1 MPAVPRCRQVGVATI
16 SANMQRSGGSQ
27 QHPGARL
34 DAELELRAASIEG
47 GAAGESIGMGQ
58 SSMLTGLTLGLE
70 LRVDLL
76 KTLRRGPLSWWRL
89 EPACPGSA
97 WCLGDA
103 VACTAAL
110 RSQT

>member
-1 MPAVPRCRQVGVATI
+1 MATI

-58 SSMLTGLTLGLE
+58 CEMLTGLSLELE
-70 LRVDLL
+70 LRAVLL
-76 KTLRRGPLSWWRL
+76 KTVRRTPLRWRR
-89 EPACPGSA
+89 PAILLA
-97 WCLGDA
+97 QDLALCLRDA
-103 VACTAAL
+103 VAGTAAL
-110 RSQT
+110 CIQT